1 MTTTTSPHPTVS
13 QAEIDELAASL
24 IEDFDVDPIEAQMMA
39 RIQLGLPNG
48 EVGTVE
54 DMPR

>member
-1 MTTTTSPHPTVS
+1 MTTPKPPTVS
-13 QAEIDELAASL
+13 QAEIDELAATL
-24 IEDFDVDPIEAQMMA
+24 EDDFDVDPIEAQMMA